1 MNEDYVVRALAA
13 DGQIR
18 AMAVNG
24 RGLAEEARKRHN
36 TSPVISAALGR
47 LLCAGAMLST
57 DLKNETDRLTL
68 KVKGDGPAGAI
79 YVVANGRREVKGFAE
94 NQPDRCYLCKKEIFG
109 GLIRAAAEEGITVVA
124 EGSNVDDDG
133 DYRPGHIAIR
143 ELGVRSPLR
152 EAGLTKAEIRQL
164 SAQLGLP
171 TASKP
176 SFACLATRFPY
187 GERITKEKLQMVD
200 AAEQYLL
207 DLGFAQL
214 RVRMHG
220 DMARIELLSSD
231 FGRFMQ
237 EEIRIPVYNKLKA
250 LGFSYISLDLA
261 GYRTGSMNEVLSEE
275 ILEASR

>member
-1 MNEDYVVRALAA
+1 MELPELNSKYEELKSLIASCGSIAVAFSGGVDSTFLLYAAREALPGNVLAVTGVSGSFPARETKETEDFCGKYEIPQKFVKI
-13 DGQIR
+13 DEMSIR
-18 AMAVNG
+18 
-24 RGLAEEARKRHN
+24 
-36 TSPVISAALGR
+36 
-47 LLCAGAMLST
+47 
-57 DLKNETDRLTL
+57 
-68 KVKGDGPAGAI
+68 
-79 YVVANGRREVKGFAE
+79 GFAE
-94 NQPDRCYLCKKEIFG
+94 NRPDRCYLCKKEIFG
-109 GLIRAAAEEGITVVA
+109 GLIRAAAEEGITAVA

-152 EAGLTKAEIRQL
+152 EAGFTKSEIRQM
-164 SAQLGLP
+164 SARLGLP

-187 GERITKEKLQMVD
+187 GERITKEKLKMVD
-200 AAEQYLL
+200 TAEQYLM
-207 DLGFAQL
+207 DLGFEQL

-220 DMARIELLSSD
+220 DMARIELLPSD

-250 LGFSYISLDLA
+250 LGFSYVSLDLA

>member
-1 MNEDYVVRALAA
+1 MDIISLHEKYQNLQSLLASYGKLAVAFSGGVDSTFLLYAAKGVLPGNVLAVTGISGSFPVRETKE
-13 DGQIR
+13 
-18 AMAVNG
+18 
-24 RGLAEEARKRHN
+24 AEEFCRKHGI
-36 TSPVISAALGR
+36 PQ
-47 LLCAGAMLST
+47 
-57 DLKNETDRLTL
+57 KF
-68 KVKGDGPAGAI
+68 VKIDEMSI
-79 YVVANGRREVKGFAE
+79 KGFAE